1 MRHWQTPQPARSASV
16 FRLRSAKSRT
26 GAINEP
32 LDNVGNV
39 LVASLLPVLS
49 CAGEITTKSRN
60 ADPCDCMRQYV
71 KDLEISHHN
80 LRHLVTHQGGEI
92 ESLKSRLI
100 DLSGGKEGTE
110 PSLPLSKLPLLSKPD
125 FKAGSD
131 SASPCD
137 SMSSDNGSPR
147 SIEDPE
153 EPTSPS
159 SSFKRSHLPLPMME
173 QQHVTLAH
181 EPLVLQN
188 LAPPPASEV
197 QQPFGAS
204 TLPLPINIPN
214 AQASGGHDVPPQF
227 WPAPSSVPVGVPSP
241 RTLSTSSASTASS
254 FTSSVLYTPPTPS
267 SMMEPMGHGQ
277 PFLAVEAS
285 PHASY
290 HTWQADA
297 PGHVNDFSHW
307 LQQSMQASQYCL
319 PFQESENYASL
330 VGQNSYSD
338 PMKRSVYNTFTG
350 GGWPAHTHT
359 NALGLENLFPNLNPG
374 GKTESA
380 TDSLH
385 LLGRPLTPFPSL
397 ASPSAE
403 YAFAT

>member
-1 MRHWQTPQPARSASV
+1 
-16 FRLRSAKSRT
+16 
-26 GAINEP
+26 
-32 LDNVGNV
+32 
-39 LVASLLPVLS
+39 
-49 CAGEITTKSRN
+49 
-60 ADPCDCMRQYV
+60 MRQYV

-110 PSLPLSKLPLLSKPD
+110 PSLPPSNLALLSNPD

-137 SMSSDNGSPR
+137 SMSSGNGSPH
-147 SIEDPE
+147 SVEDPE

-159 SSFKRSHLPLPMME
+159 SLKKSHLPLPMME

-181 EPLVLQN
+181 EPLALES
-188 LAPPPASEV
+188 LAPPPAAEV
-197 QQPFGAS
+197 QQPFVAS
-204 TLPLPINIPN
+204 NLALPVNIPN
-214 AQASGGHDVPPQF
+214 AQASGQDVSPQF

-241 RTLSTSSASTASS
+241 RTLSTSSGSIASS

-267 SMMEPMGHGQ
+267 SMLEPMGHGQ

-290 HTWQADA
+290 RTWQPDA
-297 PGHVNDFSHW
+297 PGHVNDFSLW

-319 PFQESENYASL
+319 PFQEAEDYASL
-330 VGQNSYSD
+330 VEQDSYSD
-338 PMKRSVYNTFTG
+338 PMKRSVC
-350 GGWPAHTHT
+350 GWPAPTQT
-359 NALGLENLFPNLNPG
+359 NALGLENLFPSLNPG
-374 GKTESA
+374 GRMDSA